1 MRCNKDI
8 RIRAMERGVYFW
20 QIASWLCMPPE
31 SFSRLMRT
39 ELDEDDKKRVFWA
52 IEQAA
57 WEKEEWRKNRG

>member
-20 QIASWLCMPPE
+20 QIASWLCITPE

-39 ELDEDDKKRVFWA
+39 ELDEEDKRRVFRA
-52 IEQAA
+52 IDQAA

>member
-8 RIRAMERGVYFW
+8 RIRAMERGVYFC
-20 QIASWLCMPPE
+20 QIASWLCITPE

-39 ELDEDDKKRVFWA
+39 ELDEEDKRRVFRA

>member
-8 RIRAMERGVYFW
+8 RISAMERGVYFW
-20 QIASWLCMPPE
+20 QIASWLCITPV

-39 ELDEDDKKRVFWA
+39 ELVEEDKLRVFRA

>member
-8 RIRAMERGVYFW
+8 QIRAMERGVYFW
-20 QIASWLCMPPE
+20 QIASWLCMTPE
-31 SFSRLMRT
+31 NFSRLMRK